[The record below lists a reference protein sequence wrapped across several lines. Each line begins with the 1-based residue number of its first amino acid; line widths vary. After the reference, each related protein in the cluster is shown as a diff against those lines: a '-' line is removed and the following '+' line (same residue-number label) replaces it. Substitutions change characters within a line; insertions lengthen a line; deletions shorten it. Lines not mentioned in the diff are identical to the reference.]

1 MSNPETARNFAK
13 ENSKR
18 FLEDLSTFI
27 RIPSISTDPDHVK
40 DMTRAAEWV
49 AEQLDGFGFA
59 DTQVMP
65 TNRHPVVYGKYDQSG
80 PDAPTILIYGH
91 YDVQPVDPLDEWD
104 SEPFEPTIRGE
115 NLFARGA
122 SDMKG
127 QIVAQLKAVESLIS
141 TTGLPVNLIY
151 MIEGEEEI
159 GSPNLEAFILKNESL
174 FTCDFCLNADSG
186 ILGAETP
193 SLTYALRGL
202 AYFEINIQGPASDLH
217 SGTFGGAI
225 ENPANVLCDL
235 VAGMRDENGR
245 VALPGFYDS
254 VIPLS
259 EKERA
264 ELARLPQDDEWWK
277 EQSGAKALRGE
288 LGYSPV
294 ERATGRPTLDVNGIL
309 SGFIG
314 EGSKTVL
321 PSRAMAKVSMRLVP
335 DQQPDQVEQSL
346 RTYLQENIPPT
357 MSWEL
362 MKHAGSLPGIIDLQS
377 KEAKAAISAL
387 ESVWGKKPL
396 YKREGGSVPVV
407 GLLKE
412 ILDINS
418 LMLGFGLPDD
428 NLHAPNEKIYLPNY
442 YRGIETYIRFIQNI
456 ANN

>member
-65 TNRHPVVYGKYDQSG
+65 TNRHPVVYGKYDQAG

-104 SEPFEPTIRGE
+104 SEPFEPTIREE

-159 GSPNLEAFILKNESL
+159 GSPGLEAFILENESL
-174 FTCDFCLNADSG
+174 FNCDFCLNADSG
-186 ILGAETP
+186 ILGAEIP

-235 VAGMRDENGR
+235 IAGMRDENGR
-245 VALPGFYDS
+245 VTLPGFYDS
-254 VIPLS
+254 VIPLG
-259 EKERA
+259 EDERA

-288 LGYSPV
+288 LGYSPI

-314 EGSKTVL
+314 EGSK
-321 PSRAMAKVSMRLVP
+321 
-335 DQQPDQVEQSL
+335 
-346 RTYLQENIPPT
+346 YLQENMPPT

>member
-1 MSNPETARNFAK
+1 MSNPEAARNFAK

-65 TNRHPVVYGKYDQSG
+65 TNRHPVVYGKYDQAG

-104 SEPFEPTIRGE
+104 SDPFEPTIREE

-174 FTCDFCLNADSG
+174 FNCDFCLNADSG

-202 AYFEINIQGPASDLH
+202 AYFEINLKGPSSDLH

-235 VAGMRDENGR
+235 IAGMRDENGR
-245 VALPGFYDS
+245 VTLPGFYDS
-254 VIPLS
+254 VIPLG
-259 EKERA
+259 EDERT

-288 LGYSPV
+288 LGYSSV

-346 RTYLQENIPPT
+346 RTYLEENMPPT

-362 MKHAGSLPGIIDLQS
+362 MKHAGSLPGMIDLES
-377 KEAKAAISAL
+377 KEAKAAVSAL
-387 ESVWGKKPL
+387 ETVWGKKPL